1 MTIQASKN
9 RPYYAFQAHHLD
21 ILLAYG
27 WFRMGRYMFSVH
39 HIGWHRE
46 TRVFWIRYRLS
57 EMELPDSART
67 ISKRAS
73 RFQFFIREFEL
84 NEAHESLYKE
94 YHQSVT
100 IDTADSLAEVLYR
113 QEANMNLVETFSTM
127 TVEMYDE
134 GRLVGAGIF
143 DTGQKSIMG
152 IVNYFLPEYRKFSP
166 GKALM
171 LKKIEWARQA
181 GMDFYYPGYIGV
193 NDNRFDY
200 KLFAGHSAIELY
212 DPFQKTWIPFSTGL
226 AEKLASVQ
234 KQLIRQFP
242 EPLWLN
248 PLQSRMVLEKFGE

>member
-1 MTIQASKN
+1 LALAVKET
-9 RPYYAFQAHHLD
+9 RPYYQFQPWHLD
-21 ILLAYG
+21 ILLAHG
-27 WFRMGRYMFSVH
+27 WFRMGRYMFSVQ

-46 TRVFWIRYRLS
+46 TRVFWIRYQLS
-57 EMELPDSART
+57 QMELPDSACT

-73 RFQFFIREFEL
+73 RFQFIIREFEL
-84 NEAHESLYKE
+84 NEAHKNLYAE

-100 IDTADSLAEVLYR
+100 IDTADSLAEVLFR
-113 QEANMNLVETFSTM
+113 QEAPMNLAETFPSM

-134 GRLVGAGIF
+134 GKLVGAGIF
-143 DTGQKSIMG
+143 DTGRNSIMG

-171 LKKIEWARQA
+171 LKKIEWAMQA

-193 NDNRFDY
+193 DDNRFDY

-212 DPFQKTWIPFSTGL
+212 DPFQKTWIPFKTGL
-226 AEKLASVQ
+226 AEKLASIQ

-248 PLQSRMVLEKFGE
+248 PLQSRMVLEKFGA